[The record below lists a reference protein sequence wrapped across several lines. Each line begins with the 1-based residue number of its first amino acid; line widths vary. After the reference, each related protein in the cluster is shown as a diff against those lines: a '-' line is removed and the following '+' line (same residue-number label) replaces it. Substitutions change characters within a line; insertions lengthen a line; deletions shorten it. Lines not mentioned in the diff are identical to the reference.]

1 VDQDT
6 LKALL
11 KEAMAEVVEEK
22 LQALLELDRW
32 AFLQEHGG
40 RANGHYPRKLETA
53 FGAVELK
60 VPRDRKGQY
69 TPSFLPRY
77 ARRTPDLTDLVLA
90 LYASGVSDRKV
101 AQIVGLLFGYR
112 YSHETV
118 SNLTELVQEEVE
130 AFRHR
135 PLPRRL
141 FAVYLDAL
149 FLKLQYPGKGIEK
162 QALYAALGL
171 AEDGRRILLGFWL
184 FPNEGAVVWEELLKE
199 LRSRGL
205 VEVLLFITDGLAG
218 IGEAIHRVYPRAEWQ
233 YSILHKLRATQAQVK
248 RRDASAILADLK
260 RVYRA
265 PNRAKALEGL
275 KRFTQRWQ
283 DRYPRV
289 TASWWNDSGALL
301 RFYDY
306 PEPLW
311 RYLRSTNLIEQFFRE
326 LRRSTKV
333 RDHKFPK
340 PESVYKL
347 VYLEAERRE
356 GRWDRKLPGF
366 ADVQE
371 EINDLFNARYP
382 ATQTSTQ
389 KT

>member
-1 VDQDT
+1 MNQDM
-6 LKALL
+6 LKVLL
-11 KEAMAEVVEEK
+11 QETVAEMVEEK

-32 AFLQEHGG
+32 AFLREHGG
-40 RANGHYPRKLETA
+40 RANGHYPRRLETA
-53 FGAVELK
+53 FGEVELE
-60 VPRDRKGQY
+60 VPRDRGGRY

-77 ARRTPDLTDLVLA
+77 ARRTPDLADLVLA

-101 AQIVGLLFGYR
+101 AQIIGLLFGYR

-149 FLKLQYPGKGIEK
+149 FLKLQCSGKGIEK

-171 AEDGRRILLGFWL
+171 TTDGRRILLGFWL
-184 FPNEGAVVWEELLKE
+184 FPNEGALVWEELLKE

-205 VEVLLFITDGLAG
+205 VEVLLFITDGLSG
-218 IGEAIHRVYPRAEWQ
+218 IGEAIHRVYPQAEWQ
-233 YSILHKLRATQAQVK
+233 YSIPHKLRAAQAQVK
-248 RRDASAILADLK
+248 RRDLAAVLADLK

-265 PNRAKALEGL
+265 PSRDRALEEL
-275 KRFTQRWQ
+275 ERFTRTWQ
-283 DRYPRV
+283 DRYPRL
-289 TASWWNDSGALL
+289 ASSWWNDSGALL

-311 RYLRSTNLIEQFFRE
+311 RYLKSTNLIEQFFRE

-340 PESVYKL
+340 PEAVYKL
-347 VYLEAERRE
+347 VYLESERRE
-356 GRWDRKLPGF
+356 GRWNRKLPDF
-366 ADVQE
+366 SEAAEAVE
-371 EINDLFNARYP
+371 ALFEVRYP
-382 ATQTSTQ
+382 VTQDLTQ
-389 KT
+389 KG